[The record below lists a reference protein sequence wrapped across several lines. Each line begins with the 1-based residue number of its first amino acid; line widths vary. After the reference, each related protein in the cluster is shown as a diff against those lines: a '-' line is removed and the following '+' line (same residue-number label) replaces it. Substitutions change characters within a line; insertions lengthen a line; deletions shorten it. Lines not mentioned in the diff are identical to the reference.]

1 MSTSRFLVGLVLLTI
16 ALAYGDFVTNIDPSN
31 NVVRSI
37 FYGVGGVAGS
47 LIWGVII
54 WAGFRFA
61 RGKEAAPD
69 IRKVSLYTA
78 AILIALFILLSMFFG
93 LI

>member
-1 MSTSRFLVGLVLLTI
+1 MVLGLLTI
-16 ALAYGDFVTNIDPSN
+16 ALAYGDFVTNIDPSKS
-31 NVVRSI
+31 VVSSI
-37 FYGVGGVAGS
+37 FYGVGGVAGG

-54 WAGFRFA
+54 WAGFRLA

-78 AILIALFILLSMFFG
+78 EIFVMLFIILSMFSG
-93 LI
+93 LF